1 MLILMAH
8 LNSQILHPPPWMQN
22 LASVLCEREATAATG
37 RLIVGPIN
45 LQTGIMA
52 EQECTDGAV
61 ADEENIAG

>member
-22 LASVLCEREATAATG
+22 LAPVLCEREATAAAG

-45 LQTGIMA
+45 L
-52 EQECTDGAV
+52 
-61 ADEENIAG
+61 